1 MKKFTLLFSLLIVS
15 LIGFAQ
21 SFTNL
26 VPYDDEGGNS
36 LMFLN
41 PSFVKDYSTSAMIL
55 GGEGESGPEGKVLAQ
70 DFTQTATI
78 QVSSAFQQKMGF
90 AQMWRQSK
98 DTIIT
103 DYYNQLVDTASFVL
117 PGNYNS
123 LHDFIYDQ
131 SGVNCNTFEEYVILT
146 SDQSAWYDS
155 DEDGNFEIWEYSTRI
170 EKILLDTWETHDAD
184 DEFNTSFLECANN
197 QSLPID
203 VTQTLFNDD
212 DLYEMFSLNWVKYD
226 FRQDDMP
233 SEDYN
238 HDGNMDVMTTSVYV
252 ASNSQIM
259 STSGNVVA
267 TSDYVFTSF
276 FQIGNYV
283 YLVGGTPVA
292 VFTKGDGSNIFQFG
306 VQENSTDLI
315 YLVGGAEMDAT
326 TFWSQYG
333 DDFRDYMND
342 YGNGISFSEHRGYS
356 FIVDHQLFRID
367 KSANA
372 VPEIKAVGSM
382 RIFPNPVLK
391 SEPVTVELGDNDNS
405 GRNIIITSSSGQR
418 VSQTPVGKG
427 ETSVKFNTSNMST
440 GVYNFS
446 VIEKDKVV
454 NNSKVIVK

>member
-36 LMFLN
+36 LIFLN

-155 DEDGNFEIWEYSTRI
+155 DEDGNFEIWEYSTRM

-212 DLYEMFSLNWVKYD
+212 DLYEMFSLNWVK
-226 FRQDDMP
+226 
-233 SEDYN
+233 
-238 HDGNMDVMTTSVYV
+238 
-252 ASNSQIM
+252 
-259 STSGNVVA
+259 
-267 TSDYVFTSF
+267 
-276 FQIGNYV
+276 
-283 YLVGGTPVA
+283 
-292 VFTKGDGSNIFQFG
+292 
-306 VQENSTDLI
+306 
-315 YLVGGAEMDAT
+315 
-326 TFWSQYG
+326 
-333 DDFRDYMND
+333 
-342 YGNGISFSEHRGYS
+342 
-356 FIVDHQLFRID
+356 
-367 KSANA
+367 
-372 VPEIKAVGSM
+372 
-382 RIFPNPVLK
+382 
-391 SEPVTVELGDNDNS
+391 
-405 GRNIIITSSSGQR
+405 
-418 VSQTPVGKG
+418 
-427 ETSVKFNTSNMST
+427 
-440 GVYNFS
+440 
-446 VIEKDKVV
+446 
-454 NNSKVIVK
+454 

>member
-1 MKKFTLLFSLLIVS
+1 MRKIILLFSLLNVS

-26 VPYDDEGGNS
+26 LPYDDGEGNS
-36 LMFLN
+36 LIFLN
-41 PSFVKDYSTSAMIL
+41 PSFVKNYSTSAMII

-70 DFTQTATI
+70 DFSQTATI
-78 QVSSAFQQKMGF
+78 QVSSAFQQKIGF

-103 DYYNQLVDTASFVL
+103 DYYNQLVDTAAFVL
-117 PGNYNS
+117 PNGYNS
-123 LHDFIYDQ
+123 LHDFILDQ
-131 SGVNCNTFEEYVILT
+131 SHVDCNTFEEFVNIM
-146 SDQSAWYDS
+146 SSIFAWYDS
-155 DEDGNFEIWEYSTRI
+155 DEDGNFEIWQYSTHM
-170 EKILLDTWETHDAD
+170 EKILLDTWETNDAD
-184 DEFNTSFLECANN
+184 DEFNTSSLECANN

-226 FRQDDMP
+226 FRQADMP

-238 HDGNMDVMTTSVYV
+238 NDGNLDFMTTSVYV

-259 STSGNVVA
+259 NTSGNVVA

-315 YLVGGAEMDAT
+315 YLVGGVEMDAT

-333 DDFRDYMND
+333 DDFRDYLND
-342 YGNGISFSEHRGYS
+342 YGNYIPFSERRGYS

-391 SEPVTVELGDNDNS
+391 NEPVTIDLGGNNNI
-405 GRNIIITSSSGQR
+405 GKNIIITSSSGQR

-427 ETSVKFNTSNMST
+427 ETSVKVNTSNMST
-440 GVYNFS
+440 GIYNFS

-454 NNSKVIVK
+454 DNSKVIVK